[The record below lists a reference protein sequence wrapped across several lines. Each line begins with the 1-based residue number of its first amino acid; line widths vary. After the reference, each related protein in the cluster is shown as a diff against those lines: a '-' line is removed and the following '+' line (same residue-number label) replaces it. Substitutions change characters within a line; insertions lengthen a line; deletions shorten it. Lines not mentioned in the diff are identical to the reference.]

1 MVKYL
6 MVIYI
11 KSGSF
16 DRERFFYYTFIMH
29 IKNGCSVFFAVREQ
43 KFNLLRMYLLF
54 LNENS

>member
-1 MVKYL
+1 